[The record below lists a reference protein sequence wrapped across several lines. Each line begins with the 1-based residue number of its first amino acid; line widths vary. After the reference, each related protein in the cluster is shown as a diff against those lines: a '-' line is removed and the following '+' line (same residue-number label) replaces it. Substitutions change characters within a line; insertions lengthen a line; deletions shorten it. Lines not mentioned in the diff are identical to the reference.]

1 MRLGEVAVIRSGLVL
16 ARKAAQNTNSITY
29 YALNLRSIN
38 DEGYIDLD
46 KVDRYE
52 ASEELN
58 PEYISKV
65 GDVVI
70 RMSSPYTAVLIDE
83 ASAGTVVSS
92 NFIIVRADTRYILP
106 EYLFWLLNT
115 PKMKRQIYEN
125 TTSNMLGSIKAK
137 YYVDMPIT
145 LIPLQEQERIA
156 ELNALAK
163 KERQLLILLAEEK
176 DRYYTMLID
185 QVQKDMRRNMK

>member
-16 ARKAAQNTNSITY
+16 ARKAAQNSNGITY

-46 KVDRYE
+46 KVDRYD
-52 ASEELN
+52 AIEELN
-58 PEYISKV
+58 PEYITQV

-83 ASAGTVVSS
+83 SSAGMVVSS
-92 NFIIVRADTRYILP
+92 NFVIVRADTRYVLP
-106 EYLFWLLNT
+106 KYLFWLLNT
-115 PKMKRQIYEN
+115 PKMKQQIYEN
-125 TTSNMLGSIKAK
+125 TTSNMMGSIKAK

-145 LIPLQEQERIA
+145 PISLQEQQRIA
-156 ELNALAK
+156 EINALAK
-163 KERQLLILLAEEK
+163 RERQLLIRLAEEK